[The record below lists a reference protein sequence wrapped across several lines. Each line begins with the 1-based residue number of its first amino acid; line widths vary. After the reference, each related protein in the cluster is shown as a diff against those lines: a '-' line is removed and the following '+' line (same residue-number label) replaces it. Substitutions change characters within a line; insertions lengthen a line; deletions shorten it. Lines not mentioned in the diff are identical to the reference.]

1 MRNSADVSHDSGFK
15 IPETPK
21 TSMGT
26 YMTFTTS
33 YNTIGAAACQT
44 TSAFVDR
51 NALQL
56 SKQSTTSRHF
66 ILPHVDANIQLEP
79 CQYFSGVLHRL
90 SMEDKNDDGDD
101 HTTKDNDDD
110 DEHGNVT
117 TSEGDDD
124 DHDDDDDS
132 EHNLQ

>member
-1 MRNSADVSHDSGFK
+1 MTSSVTKS
-15 IPETPK
+15 PK
-21 TSMGT
+21 LPR
-26 YMTFTTS
+26 
-33 YNTIGAAACQT
+33 QL
-44 TSAFVDR
+44 
-51 NALQL
+51 LQQRARRRRRRGQNRFAVP
-56 SKQSTTSRHF
+56 KQSTTSRHF

-79 CQYFSGVLHRL
+79 CQYTAGIGHRL